1 MEKAGFSW
9 KIGRALPVW
18 GPQRKRTQK
27 NFSFFLSPPPRAR
40 HYYCNSDSDN
50 DNNNDIN
57 M

>member
-9 KIGRALPVW
+9 KIGRAVPAW
-18 GPQRKRTQK
+18 GPRRKRTQK

-40 HYYCNSDSDN
+40 HYYCNSDN

>member
-9 KIGRALPVW
+9 KIGRAVPVW
-18 GPQRKRTQK
+18 SLWRKRTQK
-27 NFSFFLSPPPRAR
+27 NFSFSALSAAPAR
-40 HYYCNSDSDN
+40 HCYYNSDN